1 MTREQLADALLG
13 NNAAVLLG
21 IVLVG
26 LWLLWT
32 YDQLVEEANED
43 RAQLDRQTAT
53 PQGLA
58 AAMRERW
65 KVL

>member
-13 NNAAVLLG
+13 TNLAVLLG
-21 IVLVG
+21 IVLVC

-32 YDQLVEEANED
+32 YDQLVEEANEQQ
-43 RAQLDRQTAT
+43 AQLDRE
-53 PQGLA
+53 LA
-58 AAMRERW
+58 EFGKAAVIRRRW

>member
-13 NNAAVLLG
+13 NNLAVAIG

-26 LWLLWT
+26 WWLAWV
-32 YDQLVEEANED
+32 YDQLVEEANEE
-43 RAQLDRQTAT
+43 RAQLDRE
-53 PQGLA
+53 LA
-58 AAMRERW
+58 EFGKAAVMRRRW